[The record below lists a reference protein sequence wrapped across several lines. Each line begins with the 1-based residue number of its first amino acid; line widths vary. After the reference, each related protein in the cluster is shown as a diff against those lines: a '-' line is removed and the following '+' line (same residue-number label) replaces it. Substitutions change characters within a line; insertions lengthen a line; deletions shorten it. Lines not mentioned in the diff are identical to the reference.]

1 MFGSGVASS
10 IISNEEVNDILKIF
24 KSLEESSL
32 LINCIGEALKN
43 KVRNQKAGF
52 LGMLL
57 YTLGAN
63 LLGRLLIGKAQPRVF
78 NAILSFNKF
87 QKTKVLSKQT

>member
-63 LLGRLLIGKAQPRVF
+63 LLGRLLIGKAQARVF